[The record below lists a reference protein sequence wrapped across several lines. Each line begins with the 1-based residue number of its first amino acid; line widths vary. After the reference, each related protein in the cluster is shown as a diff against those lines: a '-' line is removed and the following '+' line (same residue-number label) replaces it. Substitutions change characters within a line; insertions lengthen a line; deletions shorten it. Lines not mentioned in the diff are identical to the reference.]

1 MVEAKRVEFD
11 GTGVPLVGD
20 LWAAEDPRGFV
31 LLLHG
36 GGQTRH
42 SWYRTG
48 QRLGAAG
55 WSALAYDARGHG
67 DSHWAPDG
75 DYGLDALVGDL
86 RAVVSAVRG
95 QYADAAPVLVGAS
108 MGGGTS
114 MVAEGEHPGL
124 SAALVLVDI
133 VPRIDPVGV
142 KRITDFM
149 AANPEGFA
157 DLDEVAE
164 AIAAYNPHRKRAP
177 STEGLRKNVRLREDG
192 RWYWH
197 WDPAFLSIRDEPSRA
212 VRTERITDAARNV
225 RVPTMLVRGK
235 HSDIVNDEGAA
246 ELLELIPG
254 ARYIDVADAGH
265 MVAGDDN
272 DVFTESLTGFLD
284 DVSRTGTAGLDHP
297 SAG

>member
-1 MVEAKRVEFD
+1 MSDQARRVELESS
-11 GTGVPLVGD
+11 GITLVGE
-20 LWAAEDPRGFV
+20 LWEAPDPRGVV

-42 SWYRTG
+42 SWYQTG
-48 QRLGAAG
+48 QKLGAAG
-55 WSALAYDARGHG
+55 WTALAYDARGHG
-67 DSHWAPDG
+67 DSGWAADQ

-86 RAVVSAVRG
+86 RVVVKSL
-95 QYADAAPVLVGAS
+95 DSKPVLVGAS

-114 MVAEGEHPGL
+114 LVAQGEDSDL
-124 SAALVLVDI
+124 AEALVLVDI

-142 KRITDFM
+142 KRITEFM
-149 AANPEGFA
+149 GGNPEGFA
-157 DLDEVAE
+157 TLDEVA
-164 AIAAYNPHRKRAP
+164 AAVAAYNPHRKRAP
-177 STEGLRKNVRLREDG
+177 SVDGLRKNVRLREDG

-197 WDPAFLSIRDEPSRA
+197 WDPAFLTIRDEPSRA

-246 ELLELIPG
+246 EFLELIPG
-254 ARYIDVADAGH
+254 ARYVNVADAGH

-272 DVFTESLTGFLD
+272 DVFTESLAGFLD
-284 DVSRTGTAGLDHP
+284 DVAQGVDRPAQGLDHP
-297 SAG
+297 SGG